1 MQLFYLDTP
10 GTGIITL
17 SEEESGHAIRVMRLQ
32 AGSHIH
38 LVDGQGGFY
47 EARITDAH
55 AKKCKAEVL
64 SRQEEFGKQP
74 YSIHLAIAPT
84 KNSDRNEWMVEK
96 AVEIGVNEITFLLTD
111 RTERRQLKTDRLE
124 KIAMS
129 AMKQSI
135 KAYLPRI
142 NGLVAYS
149 KFINTERTCVNYIAH
164 LAEGERH
171 SLVRT
176 AQPKQDYCIL
186 IGPEGDFTPEEVTSA
201 LQNRFL
207 PVTLGTHRLRTE
219 TAGIVACTIL
229 NQLNEV

>member
-10 GTGIITL
+10 GSGVITL
-17 SEEESGHAIRVMRLQ
+17 SEEESGHAVRVMRLQ
-32 AGSHIH
+32 AGAVIH

-47 EARITDAH
+47 EARITEAH
-55 AKKCKAEVL
+55 PKKCKAEIL
-64 SRQEEFGKQP
+64 QKQEEFGKQP
-74 YSIHLAIAPT
+74 FSIHLAIAPT

-96 AVEIGVNEITFLLTD
+96 AVEIGVSEITFLLTD

-142 NGLVAYS
+142 NGLLPFE
-149 KFINTERTCVNYIAH
+149 KFISTPRSSANYIAH

-171 SLVRT
+171 SLIQT
-176 AQPKQDYCIL
+176 AKAQQDYCIL

-201 LQNRFL
+201 LNNRFL
-207 PVTLGTHRLRTE
+207 PVALGVHRLRTE